1 MRNVASL
8 RGSSKLITAD
18 ANGDVVNT
26 LGITPRPTAF
36 GLIARIGRRDIARMT
51 DKDHPPSELPLPCV
65 LDDDDID
72 RLLERLRA
80 VHGEPRQDIAPG
92 LNRQGRARK
101 AA

>member
-1 MRNVASL
+1 
-8 RGSSKLITAD
+8 
-18 ANGDVVNT
+18 
-26 LGITPRPTAF
+26 
-36 GLIARIGRRDIARMT
+36 MT

-101 AA
+101 AAEVIRSAKPRPRSMAANFAKLPELWVPPRLRPDAA

>member
-1 MRNVASL
+1 
-8 RGSSKLITAD
+8 
-18 ANGDVVNT
+18 
-26 LGITPRPTAF
+26 
-36 GLIARIGRRDIARMT
+36 MT
-51 DKDHPPSELPLPCV
+51 DKDHPPSKLPLPCV

>member
-1 MRNVASL
+1 MR
-8 RGSSKLITAD
+8 
-18 ANGDVVNT
+18 
-26 LGITPRPTAF
+26 
-36 GLIARIGRRDIARMT
+36 
-51 DKDHPPSELPLPCV
+51 DHDLPSELPLPCV

-80 VHGEPRQDIAPG
+80 VHGEPRQDIAPE

>member
-1 MRNVASL
+1 M
-8 RGSSKLITAD
+8 SKTRRAMSAD
-18 ANGDVVNT
+18 YE
-26 LGITPRPTAF
+26 
-36 GLIARIGRRDIARMT
+36 
-51 DKDHPPSELPLPCV
+51 SPLPCV

-80 VHGEPRQDIAPG
+80 VHGEPRQDIAPE

>member
-1 MRNVASL
+1 
-8 RGSSKLITAD
+8 
-18 ANGDVVNT
+18 
-26 LGITPRPTAF
+26 
-36 GLIARIGRRDIARMT
+36 MT

-80 VHGEPRQDIAPG
+80 VHGEPRQDIAPE

>member
-1 MRNVASL
+1 
-8 RGSSKLITAD
+8 
-18 ANGDVVNT
+18 
-26 LGITPRPTAF
+26 
-36 GLIARIGRRDIARMT
+36 MT
-51 DKDHPPSELPLPCV
+51 DKDRPPSELPLPCV

-101 AA
+101 AAQVSAAQNLARGSGELRQPA

>member
-1 MRNVASL
+1 MAA
-8 RGSSKLITAD
+8 I
-18 ANGDVVNT
+18 GDGELHRAALAALAARRHV
-26 LGITPRPTAF
+26 GITPRPG
-36 GLIARIGRRDIARMT
+36 GLWLDRPHWPRDIGRMT
-51 DKDHPPSELPLPCV
+51 NKDHPPSELPLPCI

-80 VHGEPRQDIAPG
+80 VHGEPRRDIAPG

>member
-1 MRNVASL
+1 VLLELVDDVIGDGVTLLSWVVQ
-8 RGSSKLITAD
+8 AD
-18 ANGDVVNT
+18 HH
-26 LGITPRPTAF
+26 LGHNAAPGAF
-36 GLIARIGRRDIARMT
+36 GLIARIGRATLARMT
-51 DKDHPPSELPLPCV
+51 DHNPPAELPLPCV

-92 LNRQGRARK
+92 LNRQGRARE